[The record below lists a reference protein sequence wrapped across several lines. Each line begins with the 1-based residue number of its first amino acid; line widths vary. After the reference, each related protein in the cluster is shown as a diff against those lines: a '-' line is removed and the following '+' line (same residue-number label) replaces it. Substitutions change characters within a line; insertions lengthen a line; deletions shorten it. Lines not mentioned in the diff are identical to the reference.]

1 MANHA
6 GREYGAAANAPMRM
20 AAVKITELV
29 TTVDSTVFQTATG
42 PMAWGTVEI
51 FYVSD
56 GLEPQVTVRV
66 PVPVYETQSDE
77 ERRTEALRRA
87 RKLIDHACV
96 TVGPSPG
103 ESSSA
108 GEMLEGLSE
117 ELGILPAH
125 NQAEAIAPSRELR
138 SE

>member
-1 MANHA
+1 MASHA

-20 AAVKITELV
+20 ASVKITELM
-29 TTVDSTVFQTATG
+29 TTVDNTVFQTSTG

-51 FYVSD
+51 FYISD

-77 ERRTEALRRA
+77 ERRTETLRRA

-96 TVGPSPG
+96 TMGPSPA
-103 ESSSA
+103 ETSSA

-117 ELGILPAH
+117 ELGILPPTTKPKRSR
-125 NQAEAIAPSRELR
+125 QAGS
-138 SE
+138 